1 MLKLFNL
8 SLSREISS
16 SLHSISQK
24 GLRDRVSLVVKKSE
38 HKGRAILV
46 WFRTC
51 KGFLQDS
58 GTLKRVAWG
67 LDVGTSVWPN
77 QYKFEFALSLPLN
90 SFIYYC
96 FTFIFRLFNLNHCLE
111 IHL

>member
-16 SLHSISQK
+16 FVLLTSKK
-24 GLRDRVSLVVKKSE
+24 GLRDQGSLVVKRSE

-67 LDVGTSVWPN
+67 LDIGTRVWPN
-77 QYKFEFALSLPLN
+77 QYKTEFELSLSIN
-90 SFIYYC
+90 SFIYCYLS
-96 FTFIFRLFNLNHCLE
+96 FALRKFSLN
-111 IHL
+111 